1 MIAVLFSKCN
11 FCDLNFCTFHG
22 LPEEHGCDDR
32 ATNEERMKNFRESD
46 DLKYEQPV
54 KNLDALKMK
63 AKK

>member
-32 ATNEERMKNFRESD
+32 ATNEERMKNFREYD
-46 DLKYEQPV
+46 DLKYE
-54 KNLDALKMK
+54 
-63 AKK
+63 